1 MVQYEIKVNGKVQGV
16 GFRYFTKKQ
25 ADILGLKG
33 WVKNAP
39 DGSVLV
45 LVQGH
50 QTDVDTFTDYLRI
63 GPTRSR
69 VSGLHKVEMQVV
81 NVFSEFTIRY

>member
-1 MVQYEIKVNGKVQGV
+1 MVQYEIKVNGRVQGV

-25 ADILGLKG
+25 ADIRGLKG

-45 LVQGH
+45 L
-50 QTDVDTFTDYLRI
+50 
-63 GPTRSR
+63 
-69 VSGLHKVEMQVV
+69 
-81 NVFSEFTIRY
+81 